1 MAKAS
6 VRRPGSSSRAT
17 DEARKSIHS
26 KFEVPV
32 PTVCLAGTAGVRKTE
47 IEVGHATQRGDGWL
61 TLGDT
66 GWLWTLGPGPVPEH
80 GSVGEKCHRKT

>member
-1 MAKAS
+1 M
-6 VRRPGSSSRAT
+6 
-17 DEARKSIHS
+17 
-26 KFEVPV
+26 

-66 GWLWTLGPGPVPEH
+66 GWLWDFGTGPGPRARVCGGKVPPQNLIWP
-80 GSVGEKCHRKT
+80 TM